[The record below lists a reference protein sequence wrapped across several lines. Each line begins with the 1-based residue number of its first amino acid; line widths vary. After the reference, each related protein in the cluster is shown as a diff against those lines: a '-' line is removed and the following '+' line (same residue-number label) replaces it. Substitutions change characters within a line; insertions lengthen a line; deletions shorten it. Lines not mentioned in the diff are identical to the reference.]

1 MSKNGIIAALWT
13 AAIIGG
19 FWGIIYSI
27 KNYPQYMGYILSLSL
42 ILFVCVV
49 FVYPL
54 WDTIKWEL
62 DMRDREK
69 RAKELWDESC
79 RMDLDDLDLDEND
92 KNQIG

>member
-79 RMDLDDLDLDEND
+79 RMDLDDLDLDDND

>member
-27 KNYPQYMGYILSLSL
+27 KNYPQFMGYILAVGLV
-42 ILFVCVV
+42 LFVCVV

-62 DMRDREK
+62 DMRDRD
-69 RAKELWDESC
+69 KECKIE
-79 RMDLDDLDLDEND
+79 LDLDEND
-92 KNQIG
+92 KQQIG

>member
-42 ILFVCVV
+42 VLFVCVV

-62 DMRDREK
+62 DMRDRD
-69 RAKELWDESC
+69 KECKIE
-79 RMDLDDLDLDEND
+79 LDLDEND
-92 KNQIG
+92 KQQIG

>member
-62 DMRDREK
+62 DRRDRD
-69 RAKELWDESC
+69 KECKIE
-79 RMDLDDLDLDEND
+79 LDLDEND
-92 KNQIG
+92 KAQIG

>member
-19 FWGIIYSI
+19 FAGVLYVI
-27 KNYPQYMGYILSLSL
+27 KNYPDFMWYVVTGGIGLMIY
-42 ILFVCVV
+42 FV

-62 DMRDREK
+62 DRRDEIK
-69 RAKELWDESC
+69 KEAC
-79 RMDLDDLDLDEND
+79 NLDLDEND
-92 KNQIG
+92 KAQIG